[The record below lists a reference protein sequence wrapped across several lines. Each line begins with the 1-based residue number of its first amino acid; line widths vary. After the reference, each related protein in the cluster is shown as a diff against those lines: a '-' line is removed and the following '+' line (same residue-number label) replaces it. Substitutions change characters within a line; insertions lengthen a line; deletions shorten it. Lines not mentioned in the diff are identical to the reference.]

1 MNTEYTTNAALQDN
15 AAERAKWA
23 AVLAPAAK
31 RTAPAARKGFFKR
44 LFCI

>member
-1 MNTEYTTNAALQDN
+1 MNTEYTANNAFQDI

-31 RTAPAARKGFFKR
+31 RAAPIARKGFFRR
-44 LFCI
+44 LLGI